1 MSERPSREN
10 MSHEEDADVDAQEY
24 VLPEAE
30 FPEEWYEEE
39 QGQKAELQDAALGAP
54 RGPPITHHSEQEQVD
69 QSNLKLRAVI
79 SPKRALIVQSPWASL
94 LVDGEKTVEIR
105 GSATKMFGSIAIAQS
120 KSKLLIGEVTLESC
134 CLIAVRDED
143 GRLQDVPGSLH
154 TLDSL
159 KDAHRIKDVG
169 SIPYG
174 KVYAWFV
181 TKCVK
186 YDTPVSYVHPRG
198 AVVWVSLLPKSEE
211 KKEQKARKAMKASKD
226 TKFKARIFISMH
238 IVQARFSDMVDSI
251 S

>member
-1 MSERPSREN
+1 MFTGYFALGAPVSARKIWPTAKAQLYCTGRSFMSERPSREN
-10 MSHEEDADVDAQEY
+10 MSHEEDA
-24 VLPEAE
+24 
-30 FPEEWYEEE
+30 
-39 QGQKAELQDAALGAP
+39 
-54 RGPPITHHSEQEQVD
+54 D

-174 KVYAWFV
+174 KVYSW
-181 TKCVK
+181 
-186 YDTPVSYVHPRG
+186 
-198 AVVWVSLLPKSEE
+198 
-211 KKEQKARKAMKASKD
+211 
-226 TKFKARIFISMH
+226 
-238 IVQARFSDMVDSI
+238 
-251 S
+251 

>member
-1 MSERPSREN
+1 MSGRPSREN
-10 MSHEEDADVDAQEY
+10 MSHEEDA
-24 VLPEAE
+24 
-30 FPEEWYEEE
+30 
-39 QGQKAELQDAALGAP
+39 
-54 RGPPITHHSEQEQVD
+54 D

-211 KKEQKARKAMKASKD
+211 KKEQKARKAMKASKVVKD
-226 TKFKARIFISMH
+226 R
-238 IVQARFSDMVDSI
+238 RR
-251 S
+251 